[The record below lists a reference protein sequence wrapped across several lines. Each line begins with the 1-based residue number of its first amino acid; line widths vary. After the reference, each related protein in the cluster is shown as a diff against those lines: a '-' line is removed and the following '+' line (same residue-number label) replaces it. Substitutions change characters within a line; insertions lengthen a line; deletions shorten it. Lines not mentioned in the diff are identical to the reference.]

1 MSAADGPRSRRT
13 PPSGGKSRNAAG
25 RTKSGKPRPGTGGQ
39 GRRKLEGKG
48 PTPPAAQRPGHPAQK
63 RASASG
69 SGSGSRRSGDASG
82 SGSRR
87 SGDASGSGSRRY
99 GDASTGS
106 RRYGDASTGSRRYG
120 DATGSGSPPASPGAR
135 RTQRGAGEAAEFVAG
150 RNPVVE
156 SLRARVPSAVLYVGA
171 RISRDERVDEAIK
184 LAADRGVPVLEAGAA
199 ELDRLTG
206 GAVHQ
211 GLALRVRAYD
221 YAHPDD
227 LLARAADA
235 GQLPLIAA
243 LDGVTDPRNLGAIAR
258 SAAAFGA
265 HGVVVPAR
273 RGAGVTAGAW
283 KASAGALARVPVARA
298 ANLSRALQSY
308 RDAGVFVAGLDAAGE
323 VTIRDLDLATAPLVL
338 VTGSEGRG
346 LSRIVT
352 QACDVLVRIPIAAS
366 TESLN
371 AGVATGIALYE
382 VAAIRSRL
390 RLRCLAGVA
399 QLAAQPSCKRS
410 RKVALSWP
418 YSVQRANP
426 GTYPVREHKQRRS
439 SPLAAHNGKGDPG
452 MLTPWRMSR
461 ARVTCER
468 PSGPVSRGPMRCKPA
483 DGQRSGC
490 CGGPGVGRLDLEVGQ
505 PP

>member
-1 MSAADGPRSRRT
+1 VSGAQGPRSRRT
-13 PPSGGKSRNAAG
+13 PPSSGKSRNAAG

-48 PTPPAAQRPGHPAQK
+48 PTPPAAERPGHPAQK

-69 SGSGSRRSGDASG
+69 SGASG

-87 SGDASGSGSRRY
+87 SGDASGSGS
-99 GDASTGS
+99 GS
-106 RRYGDASTGSRRYG
+106 RRSADASGSGSRRSADG
-120 DATGSGSPPASPGAR
+120 SGPGARRSADAYGSGSASAAGPPGAR
-135 RTQRGAGEAAEFVAG
+135 RTPRGAGEAAEFVAG

-156 SLRARVPSAVLYVGA
+156 SLRARVPAVALYVGA
-171 RISRDERVDEAIK
+171 RVARDERVDEAIK

-206 GAVHQ
+206 GALHQ

-235 GQLPLIAA
+235 GQLPLIVA
-243 LDGVTDPRNLGAIAR
+243 LDSVTDPRNLGAIVR

-283 KASAGALARVPVARA
+283 KASAGALARLPVARA
-298 ANLSRALQSY
+298 ANLARALQSY
-308 RDAGVFVAGLDAAGE
+308 RDAGVFVAGLDGAGE
-323 VTIRDLDLATAPLVL
+323 VGVRDLELATAPLVL
-338 VTGSEGRG
+338 VTGSEGKG
-346 LSRIVT
+346 LSRIVAQT
-352 QACDVLVRIPIAAS
+352 CDVLVRIPIAAS

-399 QLAAQPSCKRS
+399 QQAEQPSCKRQAS
-410 RKVALSWP
+410 GS
-418 YSVQRANP
+418 NP
-426 GTYPVREHKQRRS
+426 LTGS
-439 SPLAAHNGKGDPG
+439 SSEAF
-452 MLTPWRMSR
+452 
-461 ARVTCER
+461 
-468 PSGPVSRGPMRCKPA
+468 
-483 DGQRSGC
+483 
-490 CGGPGVGRLDLEVGQ
+490 
-505 PP
+505 

>member
-1 MSAADGPRSRRT
+1 LSAADGPRSRRT

-63 RASASG
+63 RASASA
-69 SGSGSRRSGDASG
+69 SGSRRSGDASG

-87 SGDASGSGSRRY
+87 SGDASAGSRRS
-99 GDASTGS
+99 GDASAGS
-106 RRYGDASTGSRRYG
+106 RRSGDASAGSRRYG
-120 DATGSGSPPASPGAR
+120 DATGSGSAPASPGAR

-338 VTGSEGRG
+338 VTGSEGKG

-366 TESLN
+366 SESLN

-390 RLRCLAGVA
+390 LLRSLAGVA
-399 QLAAQPSCKRS
+399 QLAEQPSCKRQAS
-410 RKVALSWP
+410 GSNPLTGSHFRRVIAL
-418 YSVQRANP
+418 
-426 GTYPVREHKQRRS
+426 PV
-439 SPLAAHNGKGDPG
+439 LAAVDRFVD
-452 MLTPWRMSR
+452 RMTLIRFILVSCLELPK
-461 ARVTCER
+461 VT
-468 PSGPVSRGPMRCKPA
+468 
-483 DGQRSGC
+483 
-490 CGGPGVGRLDLEVGQ
+490 
-505 PP
+505 